1 MQAIAFRNFKPNA
14 TAIDAP
20 HDKPPTDIE
29 LITHLASNLMSL
41 GDADIYSRT
50 YEEILRD
57 VRRSGIVSQN
67 WEPPSADV
75 KYEYKWDVPGTDDFQ
90 TFGPFSEEEMRSWFR
105 ASYFGQAGEKVKIR
119 VKGGEWTTWDELL
132 A

>member
-1 MQAIAFRNFKPNA
+1 MA
-14 TAIDAP
+14 TDTP
-20 HDKPPTDIE
+20 HDKSPPTDIE

-41 GDADIYSRT
+41 GDADIYSKT

-75 KYEYKWDVPGTDDFQ
+75 KYEYKWDAPGADDSQ
-90 TFGPFSEEEMRSWFR
+90 TFGPFSEDEMRSWYK
-105 ASYFGQAGEKVKIR
+105 ASYFGQAGEKVNVR
-119 VKGGEWTTWDELL
+119 VEGGEWTTWDELL
-132 A
+132 G